1 MDEMPPG
8 KHGISIHQ
16 DNLDKLAEVA
26 DRIHDLHNRPGIN
39 AFKTSAP
46 VVTITQQPDVIT
58 ERLKKLEPLVPTI
71 SSCRGKRR
79 AMSPKRPLSPSRRL
93 NQFCYYHRTYG
104 DNAKK
109 CRPGFKYPKVESI
122 ISKLNSSSPEDLDM
136 TETIEPNF
144 QQSLIIVE
152 PVKEFGTELFQ
163 IDTRELPKELTDLA
177 EDSSSIRGDFTNMLP
192 EHCPT
197 STKRRKK

>member
-1 MDEMPPG
+1 
-8 KHGISIHQ
+8 
-16 DNLDKLAEVA
+16 
-26 DRIHDLHNRPGIN
+26 
-39 AFKTSAP
+39 
-46 VVTITQQPDVIT
+46 
-58 ERLKKLEPLVPTI
+58 
-71 SSCRGKRR
+71 
-79 AMSPKRPLSPSRRL
+79 
-93 NQFCYYHRTYG
+93 
-104 DNAKK
+104 
-109 CRPGFKYPKVESI
+109 
-122 ISKLNSSSPEDLDM
+122 M